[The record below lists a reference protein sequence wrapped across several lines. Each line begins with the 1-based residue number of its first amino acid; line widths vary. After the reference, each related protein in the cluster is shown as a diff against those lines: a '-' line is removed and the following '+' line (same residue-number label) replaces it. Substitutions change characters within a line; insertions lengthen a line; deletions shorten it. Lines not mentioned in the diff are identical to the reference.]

1 MTADDDGFETA
12 FGGDGGEEAGVAFAD
27 GEARLEGGDWGGR
40 LDGVVEEGDDVV
52 GDVVVEPGEDA
63 AGFVG

>member
-12 FGGDGGEEAGVAFAD
+12 FGGDGGEETRVAFAD
-27 GEARLEGGDWGGR
+27 GEARLEGGEWGRR
-40 LDGVVEEGDDVV
+40 LDGVVEEGDDVI